1 MLDQLLKQLETKVEN
16 TGNLPEET
24 RVELLKQAAALK
36 VQQAQDELAAEV
48 SGTDE
53 PREGVDR
60 LVASIEGLEASHP
73 EITSLVNRIAM
84 TLGNMGI

>member
-1 MLDQLLKQLETKVEN
+1 MLDQLLKQLQTKVET

-24 RVELLKQAAALK
+24 RAELLKQAEALK
-36 VQQAQDELAAEV
+36 EQAERDEEITEEEEA
-48 SGTDE
+48 GE
-53 PREGVDR
+53 PDAGER
-60 LVASIEGLEASHP
+60 LLSSIEGLEATHP

>member
-24 RVELLKQAAALK
+24 RAELLKQAAALK
-36 VQQAQDELAAEV
+36 VQQAEDELAAEETE
-48 SGTDE
+48 TDE
-53 PREGVDR
+53 PKEGVDR
-60 LVASIEGLEASHP
+60 LIASIEGLEASHP

>member
-16 TGNLPEET
+16 TGNLPDET
-24 RVELLKQAAALK
+24 RAELLKQAAALK
-36 VQQAQDELAAEV
+36 VQQAEDEMAAE
-48 SGTDE
+48 GDEIDE

-60 LVASIEGLEASHP
+60 LMASIEGLEASHP